1 MKIRIKR
8 FMCLAMAVSM
18 ILGCFVL
25 NVVAAETNPKDVARR
40 ASGSF
45 KVTVEPGVIATGNTK
60 LPLDAGETVTVK
72 AAYTPYPTSVDVGV
86 IDEDGIFHYETVEN
100 GSIDITFLISE
111 RGNYVF
117 GIRNNGDSDIEVSGY
132 IKY

>member
-1 MKIRIKR
+1 MKIRIKNLI
-8 FMCLAMAVSM
+8 CLAMVVSM
-18 ILGCFVL
+18 ILGCLVV
-25 NVVAAETNPKDVARR
+25 NVAATGETPKDAARR

-45 KVTVEPGVIATGNTK
+45 KTTVKSGVIAKGNTK

-72 AAYTPYPTSVDVGV
+72 ASYTPYPTSVDVGL

-100 GSIDITFLISE
+100 GSIDITFSISE

-117 GIRNNGDSDIEVSGY
+117 GIRNNGNSDIEVSGY

>member
-1 MKIRIKR
+1 MRVRIKR
-8 FMCLAMAVSM
+8 FLCLAMAVVI
-18 ILGCFVL
+18 ILGCFAA
-25 NVVAAETNPKDVARR
+25 NVGAIEWHSQNVARR

-45 KVTVEPGVIATGNTK
+45 KTTVKPGFVAKGNTK

-72 AAYTPYPTSVDVGV
+72 ASYTPYPMSVDVGL

-100 GSIDITFLISE
+100 GTIDITFSIND
-111 RGNYVF
+111 RGNYTF
-117 GIRNNGDSDIEVSGY
+117 GIRNNGNTDIEVSGY

>member
-1 MKIRIKR
+1 MKIRIKSLI
-8 FMCLAMAVSM
+8 CLAMVVSM
-18 ILGCFVL
+18 ILGCLVV
-25 NVVAAETNPKDVARR
+25 NVAATGEIPKDTVLR

-45 KVTVEPGVIATGNTK
+45 KTTVKPGVIAKGNTK

-72 AAYTPYPTSVDVGV
+72 ASYTPYPTSVDVGL

-100 GSIDITFLISE
+100 GSIDITFSIND
-111 RGNYVF
+111 RGNYTF
-117 GIRNNGDSDIEVSGY
+117 GIRNNGNTDIEVSGY

>member
-1 MKIRIKR
+1 MT
-8 FMCLAMAVSM
+8 ADVGAVEWHSQ
-18 ILGCFVL
+18 
-25 NVVAAETNPKDVARR
+25 NVARR

-45 KVTVEPGVIATGNTK
+45 KTTVKPGFVAKGNTK

-72 AAYTPYPTSVDVGV
+72 ASYTPYPTSVDVGL

-100 GSIDITFLISE
+100 GTIDITFSIND
-111 RGNYVF
+111 RGNYTF
-117 GIRNNGDSDIEVSGY
+117 GIRNNGNTDIEVSGY

>member
-1 MKIRIKR
+1 MRVRVKC
-8 FMCLAMAVSM
+8 FLCLAMAVVI
-18 ILGCFVL
+18 ILGCFAA
-25 NVVAAETNPKDVARR
+25 NVGSVEWHSQNVARR

-45 KVTVEPGVIATGNTK
+45 KTTVKPGFVAKGNTK

-72 AAYTPYPTSVDVGV
+72 ASYTPYPTSVDVGL

-100 GSIDITFLISE
+100 GTIDITFSIND
-111 RGNYVF
+111 RGNYTF
-117 GIRNNGDSDIEVSGY
+117 GIRNNGNTDIEVSGY

>member
-1 MKIRIKR
+1 MRIRIKR
-8 FMCLAMAVSM
+8 LLCLAMTVVI
-18 ILGCFVL
+18 ILGCL
-25 NVVAAETNPKDVARR
+25 AANVGAADGLSQNVARR

-45 KVTVEPGVIATGNTK
+45 KATVKPGFVAKGNTK

-72 AAYTPYPTSVDVGV
+72 ASYTPYPTNVDVGL

-100 GSIDITFLISE
+100 GSIDITFSISE